1 MSQLQS
7 MFPHI
12 PRAYIVR
19 ELDRCDGNVQAAVDR
34 LVLLAP
40 DFMEFRGENSV
51 NNTIS
56 GTGTGT
62 DSLDTSPMITSAPNT
77 HHNLLKSL
85 NSSPLSSEN
94 LPADEPIS
102 LTKKNWD
109 NIDAKTRQQILT
121 ERKKEM
127 LMKARQSFCDNNKE

>member
-1 MSQLQS
+1 
-7 MFPHI
+7 MFPNI
-12 PRAYIVR
+12 PRAYIIR

-40 DFMEFRGENSV
+40 DFMEFRGEGNGSV
-51 NNTIS
+51 DTR
-56 GTGTGT
+56 G
-62 DSLDTSPMITSAPNT
+62 DLDTSPMITSAPNT

-85 NSSPLSSEN
+85 KSSPLSKE
-94 LPADEPIS
+94 AEDEEKPEVAEIS

-109 NIDAKTRQQILT
+109 KLDTKTRQQILM

-127 LMKARQSFCDNNKE
+127 LMKARESFCNKEQ

>member
-1 MSQLQS
+1 
-7 MFPHI
+7 MFPNI

-40 DFMEFRGENSV
+40 DFMEFRGEHNASDD
-51 NNTIS
+51 TR
-56 GTGTGT
+56 G
-62 DSLDTSPMITSAPNT
+62 DLDTSPMITSAPNT

-85 NSSPLSSEN
+85 KSSPLSKEAEEDGEK
-94 LPADEPIS
+94 PEVAEIS

-109 NIDAKTRQQILT
+109 KLDTKTRQQILT

-127 LMKARQSFCDNNKE
+127 LMKARESFCKKEQ